1 MDDTFLFLSVTDAA
15 LSNSHLN
22 NLSRINDWVYKWKMR
37 VDCDIAK
44 PAHEVSF
51 SQKKMMFTT
60 LQLHITMLLLNMF
73 NLTNI

>member
-1 MDDTFLFLSVTDAA
+1 MDDTSLFLSVTDAA

-37 VDCDIAK
+37 VDSDIAK

-51 SQKKMMFTT
+51 SQKKK
-60 LQLHITMLLLNMF
+60 
-73 NLTNI
+73 

>member
-1 MDDTFLFLSVTDAA
+1 MDDTSLFLSVTDAA

-37 VDCDIAK
+37 ADSDIAK

-51 SQKKMMFTT
+51 SQKKNDV
-60 LQLHITMLLLNMF
+60 HYPSITYN
-73 NLTNI
+73 NVTVKHVQSH

>member
-1 MDDTFLFLSVTDAA
+1 MDDTSLFLSVTDAA

-37 VDCDIAK
+37 VDSDIAK

-51 SQKKMMFTT
+51 SQKKNYV
-60 LQLHITMLLLNMF
+60 HYPSITYN
-73 NLTNI
+73 NVTVKHVQSH